1 MENTGQTGGGGMV
14 MKKILLIGKLNAV
27 VQETNQFLSRY
38 FHVQL
43 CSENTG
49 VLEGMLKIVNPDL
62 VLISLIGTYDIDT
75 SIFFML
81 SDRYGH
87 IPVLTIGT
95 KEESSAFFKYYE
107 DGQFENL
114 IRPVEHTTIMKAVCR
129 RLGLVEKDVERDA
142 AEERKDRSGRK
153 RILVVDDNGT
163 ALRTMKA
170 MLEDRYEVAL
180 AISGAQAMTSIGKKR
195 PDLILLDYE
204 MPVCDGRMTLEMIRA
219 DEDMKNIPVI
229 FLTAVNDR
237 ANIEAV
243 LKLKPAG
250 YFLKP
255 AVKDRLRKLTGY
267 WNCKEDL
274 QRIVETCSHFPDR
287 VV

>member
-1 MENTGQTGGGGMV
+1 MSCRKRGRGIG
-14 MKKILLIGKLNAV
+14 MKKILLVGKFNSV
-27 VQETNQFLSRY
+27 VTEMNKYLSQF

-43 CSENTG
+43 CSENAG
-49 VLEGMLKIVNPDL
+49 VLEGMMKIVNPDL
-62 VLISLIGTYDIDT
+62 VLISLIGAYDIDT

-81 SDRYGH
+81 SDQYAQL
-87 IPVLTIGT
+87 PVMTIGT
-95 KEESSAFFKYYE
+95 KEESGKFFQYYE
-107 DGQFENL
+107 ESQFENL
-114 IRPVEHTTIMKAVCR
+114 VRPMENTTIMDAICR
-129 RLGLVEKDVERDA
+129 RFGLKREEVEKEA
-142 AEERKDRSGRK
+142 AAKQQATGDKK

-163 ALRTMKA
+163 TLRTMKA
-170 MLEDRYEVAL
+170 MLEEYYEVAI

-219 DEDMKNIPVI
+219 DEEMKDIPVI
-229 FLTAVNDR
+229 FLTAINDR

-255 AVKDRLRKLTGY
+255 AIKDKLLAEIE
-267 WNCKEDL
+267 KAL
-274 QRIVETCSHFPDR
+274 QPVSS
-287 VV
+287 

>member
-1 MENTGQTGGGGMV
+1 
-14 MKKILLIGKLNAV
+14 MKKILLIGKFNTV
-27 VQETNQFLSRY
+27 VNETNQFLSQY

-43 CSENTG
+43 CSENAG

-62 VLISLIGTYDIDT
+62 VVISLIGAYDIDT
-75 SIFFML
+75 SIFFLL
-81 SDRYGH
+81 SDQYAQ

-95 KEESSAFFKYYE
+95 KEESGKFFEYYE
-107 DGQFENL
+107 GEQFENL
-114 IRPVEHTTIMKAVCR
+114 VRPVENTVIMNAVCR
-129 RLGLVEKDVERDA
+129 RLGLEEAKVEQEARDGSK
-142 AEERKDRSGRK
+142 EHSGKK

-163 ALRTMKA
+163 ALRTIKA
-170 MLEDRYEVAL
+170 MLEDTYEVAL

-204 MPVCDGRMTLEMIRA
+204 MPVCDGKMTLEMIRA
-219 DEDMKNIPVI
+219 DEDLTSIPVV

-237 ANIEAV
+237 ENIEAV

-255 AVKDRLRKLTGY
+255 PVKERL
-267 WNCKEDL
+267 L
-274 QRIVETCSHFPDR
+274 QEIEKVLRTV
-287 VV
+287 

>member
-1 MENTGQTGGGGMV
+1 
-14 MKKILLIGKLNAV
+14 MKKILLIGKLNSV
-27 VQETNQFLSRY
+27 VNETNRFLSQH

-43 CSENTG
+43 CSENAA

-62 VLISLIGTYDIDT
+62 VIISLIGVYDIDT
-75 SIFFML
+75 SIFFLL
-81 SDRYGH
+81 SDKYSQ

-95 KEESSAFFKYYE
+95 KEESSSFFKYYE
-107 DGQFENL
+107 NGQFENL
-114 IRPVEHTTIMKAVCR
+114 IRPVEHTVILEAALR
-129 RLGLVEKDVERDA
+129 RLGMSREDLLRESRE
-142 AEERKDRSGRK
+142 AEEAKEEQAGRK
-153 RILVVDDNGT
+153 RVLVVDDNGT

-170 MLEDRYEVAL
+170 MLEEHYEVAL
-180 AISGAQAMTSIGKKR
+180 AVSGAQAMTSIGKKR

-204 MPVCDGRMTLEMIRA
+204 MPVCDGKMTLEMIRA
-219 DEDMKNIPVI
+219 DEDMKDIPVI

-255 AVKDRLRKLTGY
+255 AVKDKMLAEIAKILG
-267 WNCKEDL
+267 
-274 QRIVETCSHFPDR
+274 Q
-287 VV
+287 

>member
-1 MENTGQTGGGGMV
+1 MELK
-14 MKKILLIGKLNAV
+14 MKKILLVGKLNSV
-27 VQETNQFLSRY
+27 MKETNKFLSQF

-43 CSENTG
+43 CSENAG

-62 VLISLIGTYDIDT
+62 VLISLIGAYDIDT

-81 SDRYGH
+81 SDQYAK

-107 DGQFENL
+107 NSQFENL
-114 IRPVEHTTIMKAVCR
+114 IRPIENTAIMDAVCR
-129 RLGLVEKDVERDA
+129 KLGVNEEDIERDS
-142 AEERKDRSGRK
+142 AEIKKEKADKK

-170 MLEDRYEVAL
+170 MLEEYYEVAV

-204 MPVCDGRMTLEMIRA
+204 MPVCDGKMTLEMIRA
-219 DEDMKNIPVI
+219 DEEMKSIPVI
-229 FLTAVNDR
+229 FLTAINDR

-255 AVKDRLRKLTGY
+255 AVKDRLLAEIERIL
-267 WNCKEDL
+267 KEK
-274 QRIVETCSHFPDR
+274 
-287 VV
+287 

>member
-1 MENTGQTGGGGMV
+1 MR
-14 MKKILLIGKLNAV
+14 KILLIGKLNSV
-27 VQETNQFLSRY
+27 MKETNAFLSQF

-43 CSENTG
+43 CSENAS
-49 VLEGMLKIVNPDL
+49 VLEGMVKIVNPDL
-62 VLISLIGTYDIDT
+62 ILISLIGAYDIDT
-75 SIFFML
+75 SMFFMI
-81 SDRYGH
+81 SDQYSQ

-95 KEESSAFFKYYE
+95 KEESSNFFKYYE

-114 IRPVEHTTIMKAVCR
+114 IRPLENTLIMDAVCR
-129 RLGLVEKDVERDA
+129 RLGMDRADVERDA
-142 AEERKDRSGRK
+142 AEERERK
-153 RILVVDDNGT
+153 MKSNKKRVLVVDDNGT
-163 ALRTMKA
+163 TLRTMKA
-170 MLEDRYEVAL
+170 MLEDYYEVSI

-219 DEDMKNIPVI
+219 DEEMKDIPVV

-255 AVKDRLRKLTGY
+255 AVKDKLIAEIEKILHGG
-267 WNCKEDL
+267 E
-274 QRIVETCSHFPDR
+274 
-287 VV
+287 

>member
-1 MENTGQTGGGGMV
+1 
-14 MKKILLIGKLNAV
+14 MKKILLIGKLNNV
-27 VQETNQFLSRY
+27 MKETNKFLSQF

-43 CSENTG
+43 CSENAG
-49 VLEGMLKIVNPDL
+49 VLEGMLKIINPDL
-62 VLISLIGTYDIDT
+62 VLISLIGAYDIDT
-75 SIFFML
+75 SMFFLL
-81 SDRYGH
+81 SDQYSEV
-87 IPVLTIGT
+87 PVLTIGT
-95 KEESSAFFKYYE
+95 KEESKVFFQYYQ

-114 IRPVEHTTIMKAVCR
+114 IRPVENTLIMEAVCR
-129 RLGLVEKDVERDA
+129 RLGVDKREVERE
-142 AEERKDRSGRK
+142 AEERKREKSDKK
-153 RILVVDDNGT
+153 RVLVVDDNGT

-170 MLEDRYEVAL
+170 MLEEYYDVAV

-219 DEDMKNIPVI
+219 DEEMKDIPVV
-229 FLTAVNDR
+229 FLTAINDR

-255 AVKDRLRKLTGY
+255 AVKDKLLAEIEKILHPQEPPFAGSTSSRPL
-267 WNCKEDL
+267 K
-274 QRIVETCSHFPDR
+274 
-287 VV
+287 

>member
-1 MENTGQTGGGGMV
+1 MR
-14 MKKILLIGKLNAV
+14 KILLIGKLNTV
-27 VQETNQFLSRY
+27 MKETNTFLSQF

-62 VLISLIGTYDIDT
+62 IIISLIGAYDIDT
-75 SIFFML
+75 SMFFMI
-81 SDRYGH
+81 SDKYSQ

-95 KEESSAFFKYYE
+95 KEESSTFFKYYE

-114 IRPVEHTTIMKAVCR
+114 IRPVENSVIMDAVCR
-129 RLGLVEKDVERDA
+129 RLGVDKVKVEQEA
-142 AEERKDRSGRK
+142 EEERKGIFGKK

-163 ALRTMKA
+163 TLRTMKV
-170 MLEDRYEVAL
+170 MLEDYYDVAI

-219 DEDMKNIPVI
+219 DDEMKDIPVV

-255 AVKDRLRKLTGY
+255 AVKDKLLAEIDKILKGEGQI
-267 WNCKEDL
+267 N
-274 QRIVETCSHFPDR
+274 
-287 VV
+287 

>member
-1 MENTGQTGGGGMV
+1 
-14 MKKILLIGKLNAV
+14 MKKILLIGKLNSV
-27 VQETNQFLSRY
+27 VKETNKFLSQF

-43 CSENTG
+43 CSENAN

-62 VLISLIGTYDIDT
+62 VLISLIGAYDIDT

-81 SDRYGH
+81 SDKYTQ
-87 IPVLTIGT
+87 IPVLTVGT
-95 KEESSAFFKYYE
+95 KEESSTFFKYYE

-114 IRPVEHTTIMKAVCR
+114 IRPVEHTVIMDAVCR
-129 RLGLVEKDVERDA
+129 RLGLDKEQVEQET
-142 AEERKDRSGRK
+142 AEEREKKVHTGKK

-163 ALRTMKA
+163 TLRTMKA
-170 MLEDRYEVAL
+170 MLENDYEVAV

-219 DEDMKNIPVI
+219 DEDLKSIPVV
-229 FLTAVNDR
+229 FLTAINDR

-255 AVKDRLRKLTGY
+255 AVKDRLLAELDKILSGPS
-267 WNCKEDL
+267 E
-274 QRIVETCSHFPDR
+274 S
-287 VV
+287 

>member
-1 MENTGQTGGGGMV
+1 MR
-14 MKKILLIGKLNAV
+14 KILLIGKLNTV
-27 VQETNQFLSRY
+27 MKETNTFLSQF

-43 CSENTG
+43 CSENAS

-62 VLISLIGTYDIDT
+62 ILISLIGAYDIDT
-75 SIFFML
+75 SMFFMI
-81 SDRYGH
+81 SDKYSQ

-95 KEESSAFFKYYE
+95 KEESSTFFRYYE

-114 IRPVEHTTIMKAVCR
+114 IRPVENSVIMDAVCR
-129 RLGLVEKDVERDA
+129 RLGVDKVKVEQEA
-142 AEERKDRSGRK
+142 EEERKGIFGKK

-163 ALRTMKA
+163 TLRTMKV
-170 MLEDRYEVAL
+170 MLEDYYDVAI

-219 DEDMKNIPVI
+219 DDEMKDIPVV

-255 AVKDRLRKLTGY
+255 AVKDKLLAEIDKILKGEGQI
-267 WNCKEDL
+267 N
-274 QRIVETCSHFPDR
+274 
-287 VV
+287 

>member
-1 MENTGQTGGGGMV
+1 
-14 MKKILLIGKLNAV
+14 
-27 VQETNQFLSRY
+27 
-38 FHVQL
+38 
-43 CSENTG
+43 
-49 VLEGMLKIVNPDL
+49 
-62 VLISLIGTYDIDT
+62 
-75 SIFFML
+75 
-81 SDRYGH
+81 
-87 IPVLTIGT
+87 
-95 KEESSAFFKYYE
+95 
-107 DGQFENL
+107 
-114 IRPVEHTTIMKAVCR
+114 MKAVCR

-255 AVKDRLRKLTGY
+255 AVKDRLI
-267 WNCKEDL
+267 EEID
-274 QRIVETCSHFPDR
+274 RILEL
-287 VV
+287 

>member
-1 MENTGQTGGGGMV
+1 
-14 MKKILLIGKLNAV
+14 MKKILLVGKLNSIV
-27 VQETNQFLSRY
+27 KETNHYLSQF

-43 CSENTG
+43 CSENAG
-49 VLEGMLKIVNPDL
+49 VFEGMLKIVNPDL
-62 VLISLIGTYDIDT
+62 VLISLIGAYDIDT
-75 SIFFML
+75 SIFFL
-81 SDRYGH
+81 LNDRYAH

-95 KEESSAFFKYYE
+95 KEESSTFFKYYE
-107 DGQFENL
+107 NGQFENL
-114 IRPVEHTTIMKAVCR
+114 IRPVEHSVIMEAVCR
-129 RLGLVEKDVERDA
+129 RLDVDEQAIRLEA
-142 AEERKDRSGRK
+142 AEQKKEPANKK

-170 MLEDRYEVAL
+170 MLEADYDVAL
-180 AISGAQAMTSIGKKR
+180 AVSGAQAMTSIGKQR

-219 DEDMKNIPVI
+219 DEEMKDIPVI
-229 FLTAVNDR
+229 FLTAINDR

-255 AVKDRLRKLTGY
+255 AIKDQLLAEIAKVLA
-267 WNCKEDL
+267 
-274 QRIVETCSHFPDR
+274 Q
-287 VV
+287 

>member
-1 MENTGQTGGGGMV
+1 
-14 MKKILLIGKLNAV
+14 MKKILLIGKLNNIV
-27 VQETNQFLSRY
+27 KETSHYLSQF

-43 CSENTG
+43 CSENAG

-62 VLISLIGTYDIDT
+62 VLISLIGAYDIDT
-75 SIFFML
+75 SIFFL
-81 SDRYGH
+81 LNDRYAH

-95 KEESSAFFKYYE
+95 KEESNTFFKYYE
-107 DGQFENL
+107 NGQFENL
-114 IRPVEHTTIMKAVCR
+114 IRPVEHSVIMEAVCR
-129 RLGLVEKDVERDA
+129 RLGVDEQTIRSETAEKKANATD
-142 AEERKDRSGRK
+142 KK

-170 MLEDRYEVAL
+170 MLESQYDVAL

-219 DEDMKNIPVI
+219 DEELKDIPVI
-229 FLTAVNDR
+229 FLTAINDR

-255 AVKDRLRKLTGY
+255 AVKDQLLAEIEKVLA
-267 WNCKEDL
+267 
-274 QRIVETCSHFPDR
+274 Q
-287 VV
+287 

>member
-1 MENTGQTGGGGMV
+1 ME
-14 MKKILLIGKLNAV
+14 MKKILLVGKFNTV
-27 VQETNQFLSRY
+27 MKQTNTFLSQF

-43 CSENTG
+43 CSENTD
-49 VLEGMLKIVNPDL
+49 VLDGMLKIVNPDL
-62 VLISLIGTYDIDT
+62 VLISLIGTYNIDT
-75 SIFFML
+75 SIFFLL
-81 SDRYGH
+81 SDRYPH

-107 DGQFENL
+107 DSQFENL
-114 IRPVEHTTIMKAVCR
+114 VRPVENTMIMEAICR
-129 RLGLVEKDVERDA
+129 RLDLNGSELEKTA
-142 AEERKDRSGRK
+142 AEEKKHELNKK

-170 MLEDRYEVAL
+170 MLAEQYDVAL

-204 MPVCDGRMTLEMIRA
+204 MPVCDGKMTLEMIRSD
-219 DEDMKNIPVI
+219 DELKNIPVV
-229 FLTAVNDR
+229 FLTAINDR

-255 AVKDRLRKLTGY
+255 AVKERLLAEI
-267 WNCKEDL
+267 N
-274 QRIVETCSHFPDR
+274 RILSSPPDTSELSE
-287 VV
+287 

>member
-1 MENTGQTGGGGMV
+1 MLGTKTLFMAFCALSEAKGMDIK
-14 MKKILLIGKLNAV
+14 MKKILLIGKLNSV
-27 VQETNQFLSRY
+27 VKETNTFLAQF

-43 CSENTG
+43 CSENAS

-62 VLISLIGTYDIDT
+62 VLISLIGAYDIDT

-81 SDRYGH
+81 SDQYSN

-95 KEESSAFFKYYE
+95 KEESKTFFQYYE

-114 IRPVEHTTIMKAVCR
+114 IRPVENTIIMDAVCR
-129 RLGLVEKDVERDA
+129 RLGLDKEKVEQDA
-142 AEERKDRSGRK
+142 AEEKKGTADRK

-163 ALRTMKA
+163 TLRTMKA
-170 MLEDRYEVAL
+170 MLEEYYEIAV

-204 MPVCDGRMTLEMIRA
+204 MPICDGRMTLEMIRA
-219 DEDMKNIPVI
+219 DEEMKDIPVV
-229 FLTAVNDR
+229 FLTAINDR

-255 AVKDRLRKLTGY
+255 AVKDKLLMEIDKIL
-267 WNCKEDL
+267 NA
-274 QRIVETCSHFPDR
+274 SS
-287 VV
+287 